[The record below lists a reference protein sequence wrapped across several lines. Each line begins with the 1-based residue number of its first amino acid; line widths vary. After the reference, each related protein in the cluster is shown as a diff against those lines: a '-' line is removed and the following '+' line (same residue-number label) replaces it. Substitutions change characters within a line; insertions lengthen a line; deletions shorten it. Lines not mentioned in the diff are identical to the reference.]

1 MIDKDR
7 NIFIVGMMGAGKSAV
22 GRLLAARLDRTF
34 VDADHEIQARTGV
47 SIATI
52 FEVEG
57 EDGFRKRE
65 EQVIDELSQRD
76 GGIVLAT
83 GGGAVMSPLTRARL
97 KQRGFTIYL
106 QAKAHDLWLRTRH
119 DRNRPLLACDD
130 PKQRL
135 EELLIARDPQYREVA
150 DLIVETGRP
159 SMTRLVDTLAERLAE
174 HDSSR
179 STAPSS
185 SSSIVDRS
193 A

>member
-22 GRLLAARLDRTF
+22 GRLLAARLDRVF
-34 VDADHEIQARTGV
+34 IDADHEIQARTGV

-83 GGGAVMSPLTRARL
+83 GGGAVMSPLTRGRL

-119 DRNRPLLACDD
+119 DRTRPLLACDD

-135 EELLIARDPQYREVA
+135 EGLLIARDPQYREVA
-150 DLIVETGRP
+150 DLIVETGKP
-159 SMTRLVDTLAERLAE
+159 SMTRLVDTLIEQLAE
-174 HDSSR
+174 HDGSR
-179 STAPSS
+179 SAVPVSTSS
-185 SSSIVDRS
+185 VLKGS